1 MKNFFLTAFM
11 CMALASS
18 PAFAQELS
26 LSTNIVDYA
35 GGGAANLEASYGF
48 TRHWSV
54 SAGMKYD
61 AFGTARQ
68 QLYALGGRYWPWH
81 IYSGWWFS
89 GKMQYQE
96 FNEKE
101 SFGQETSEGDR
112 YGAGLSG
119 GYSRMLSRH
128 LNVDLGLGLW
138 AGHVNYVTYACPTCG
153 RRIGSGSKM
162 FVLPNDIMI
171 AFSFIF

>member
-1 MKNFFLTAFM
+1 MKNFFLSVLLCMTAFPV
-11 CMALASS
+11 A
-18 PAFAQELS
+18 AQELS

-35 GGGAANLEASYGF
+35 NGGAANLEAAYGF
-48 TRHWSV
+48 TRHWSMN
-54 SAGMKYD
+54 AGMKYD

-68 QLYALGGRYWPWH
+68 QLYSLGSRYWPWH
-81 IYSGWWFS
+81 IYSGWWFG

-101 SFGQETSEGDR
+101 SWGQHTSEGDR

-119 GYSRMLSRH
+119 GYSRMLSKH

-138 AGHVNYVTYACPTCG
+138 AGYTSYVTYACPTCG
-153 RRIGSGSKM
+153 RRIDAGSKA
-162 FVLPNDIMI
+162 FILPNDIMI
-171 AFSFIF
+171 ALSYIF